1 MLDIEYIQANIKG
14 IEEAA
19 KNKNFPIDL
28 PKLLEVNEQRRDLIH
43 KVDQLRT
50 ERNTISKNIPKL
62 QGEEKQNAIQQGK
75 DLRVQLGEL
84 ESNLDKVK
92 ADFNDL
98 MLRVPSVPLAE
109 VPIGKSDE
117 DNVEIRKW
125 GELPHF
131 DFKAKDHV
139 TLGESLNIIDITRGV
154 KIAGQKN
161 YFLKNEGCL
170 LEWAVLQYA
179 LNHLVK
185 RGFSPYTVPLMVHR
199 EAMEGTGYFPGG
211 EDQAYTLTKDDLYLV
226 GTSEVSLC
234 SQYKGETLAEQSLP
248 IKMAGLS
255 NCFRREA
262 GTYGKDTHG
271 LYRIHQFQKVEQVV
285 IAVNDPIESEKMH
298 FELLSNAEE
307 ILQSLDLPYRV
318 VRVCTGDLGMG
329 QVIKHDLECWM
340 PSRNSYGETHSC
352 SSFYDFQSR
361 RLKIKYKDK
370 NGDTHF
376 AHTLNNTS
384 IASPRILIPLL
395 EMNQQADGSVIIPK
409 PLQPYMNGV
418 GRIEPKS

>member
-1 MLDIEYIQANIKG
+1 MLDIEYILSNIEK
-14 IEEAA
+14 IEAAA

-28 PKLLEVNEQRRDLIH
+28 SKLLEVNDQRKDLIH
-43 KVDQLRT
+43 QVDHLRN
-50 ERNTISKNIPKL
+50 ERNTISKSIPKL
-62 QGEEKQNAIQQGK
+62 QGDDKQKEIERGK
-75 DLRVQLGEL
+75 EIRVQLGGL
-84 ESNLDKVK
+84 ESKLDEIK
-92 ADFNDL
+92 ADFSDL
-98 MLRVPSVPLAE
+98 MLKVPSVPLDE

-125 GELPHF
+125 GQPRHF
-131 DFKAKDHV
+131 DFEAKDHV
-139 TLGESLNIIDITRGV
+139 TLGETLNIIDIPRGV

-179 LNHLVK
+179 LTHLVK
-185 RGFSPYTVPLMVHR
+185 KGFSPYTVPLMVHR

-211 EDQAYTLTKDDLYLV
+211 EDQAYTLTKDELYLV

-234 SQYKGETLAEQSLP
+234 SQYKGETLSEKELP
-248 IKMAGLS
+248 VKMAGLS

-285 IAVNDPIESEKMH
+285 IGLNDPIESEKMH
-298 FELLSNAEE
+298 FELLTNAEE

-318 VRVCTGDLGMG
+318 VQVCTGDLGMG
-329 QVIKHDLECWM
+329 QVIKHDIECWM
-340 PSRNSYGETHSC
+340 PSRSSYGETHSC

-370 NGDTHF
+370 NGQTHF

-395 EMNQQADGSVIIPK
+395 EMNQQGDGSVIIPK
-409 PLQPYMNGV
+409 PLQPYMNGIE
-418 GRIEPKS
+418 RIKPKS